1 MFSSNMNR
9 FSLVGVLTLALMVSC
24 GDSHEQKAAEACA
37 RHFAYDYFNFKY
49 VDALNYTT
57 ADTRE
62 VLSFL
67 SSNMTHRVID
77 SLHLVTDT
85 PAITLKH
92 VELSGDTA
100 ATARFEVEH
109 VIVMD
114 TIGQYPRVADKVRS
128 YSLALVRKGNEGWKV
143 RMEAPLR
150 SEE

>member
-1 MFSSNMNR
+1 
-9 FSLVGVLTLALMVSC
+9 
-24 GDSHEQKAAEACA
+24 
-37 RHFAYDYFNFKY
+37 
-49 VDALNYTT
+49 
-57 ADTRE
+57 
-62 VLSFL
+62 
-67 SSNMTHRVID
+67 MTHRVID

-128 YSLALVRKGNEGWKV
+128 YQLALVRKGNEGWKV